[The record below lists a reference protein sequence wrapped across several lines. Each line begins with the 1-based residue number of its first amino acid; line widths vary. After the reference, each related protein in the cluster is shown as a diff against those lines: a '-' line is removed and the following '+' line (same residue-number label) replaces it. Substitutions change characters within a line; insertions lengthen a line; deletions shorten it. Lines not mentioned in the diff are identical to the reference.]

1 MNMGTP
7 FVAQLLLA
15 SWNVIPKG
23 YASCNGALVAISTNQ
38 ALFALIG
45 TIYGGNGQTNFAL
58 PNLQGRTPISFSSQ
72 FVIGSLG
79 GTDYHTLISGEVP
92 THTHALQGSTSPA
105 SSPNPSANIF
115 GNQSG
120 SQKLYTP
127 AGNPAVMNPATI
139 ANSGGSQPHEN
150 RQPFLVLNWCI
161 ALTGL
166 FPSRN

>member
-1 MNMGTP
+1 MKMGTP

-15 SWNVIPKG
+15 PWSVIPKG

-38 ALFALIG
+38 ALFALLG

-58 PNLQGRTPISFSSQ
+58 PNLQGRTPIAFSSQ
-72 FVIGSLG
+72 FPIGALG
-79 GTDYHTLISGEVP
+79 GTDYHTLMPGEVP

-120 SQKLYTP
+120 NLKLYTP
-127 AGNPAVMNPATI
+127 VANPAVMNQATI
-139 ANSGGSQPHEN
+139 ANNGGSQPHEN
-150 RQPFLVLNWCI
+150 RQPYLVLNWCI
-161 ALTGL
+161 AMTGL
-166 FPSRN
+166 FPSRT